1 MRSEDFD
8 FSIFEPTGKDMR
20 KDFPELKDYPELN
33 ELKSREIRF
42 CWYMGNKT
50 SPLVAKGL
58 KGEALVKAAVD
69 LCYDQKAK
77 ENNARL
83 KLILSGDIPQDI
95 LNGISRMSSF
105 SPTYRL
111 RAKWMNEYV
120 FDQLNSLVVLDPM
133 AEAEIKSDP
142 DAKKKYADLAIKISS
157 EMPEL
162 VQRME
167 SGYGV
172 KLVKNN
178 TKSGEPLTKLSELTD
193 RIK

>member
-1 MRSEDFD
+1 MNDDID
-8 FSIFEPTGKDMR
+8 FSMFEPTGRDMR
-20 KDFPELKDYPELN
+20 KDFPELKNYPEF
-33 ELKSREIRF
+33 EDLKSREIRF

-50 SPLVAKGL
+50 SPLVTKKM
-58 KGEALVKAAVD
+58 KGEALVKSAIE
-69 LCYDQKAK
+69 LCYDERAK
-77 ENNARL
+77 EHNPTV
-83 KLILSGDIPQDI
+83 ISMLSGDIPQDI
-95 LNGISRMSSF
+95 LSGISRMASF
-105 SPTYRL
+105 SPSYRL

-120 FDQLNSLVVLDPM
+120 FDKLNSLIIVDAM
-133 AEAEIKSDP
+133 AEAEMKSDA

-172 KLVKNN
+172 KLVKKN